1 MRTLALTLLLAACAT
16 AANWTD
22 RKEYDLVLNIR
33 AEPSPQKKL
42 GLLDQWKSQYPTS
55 EFQQVRLELYL
66 AAYQALG
73 DGPHTL
79 SVAGEMLA
87 ARPDSLVG
95 AYWFT
100 LLLPEEKAP
109 SAEQLGM
116 GEKAGS
122 RLLADPKPAGG
133 VEPMAHRTLGW
144 IHWQRSEYPQAEE
157 EFQKCLQ
164 LDPTAAEIAA
174 WLGTVLAT
182 EQQPDKRVP
191 ALWQLARAS
200 AYQNSGALPDGMRRQ
215 YDAVLERLYT
225 SYHGDNGGLDQLR
238 SAAAAAPFPPAGFD
252 IESVAAVALRKQDEE
267 LSRTNPQLAAWVR
280 LRQKL
285 EAPDGDKYFAET
297 LHNSPLPKLKG
308 TLIKSD
314 PPGKPNELTIG
325 VIAPAQAEIVLKLAT
340 EFPNDADAGTVLEFE
355 GTVDSFVK
363 SPFGLTVVSDASKIS
378 GWPAPPP
385 PPPPKAVRKSTH
397 K

>member
-1 MRTLALTLLLAACAT
+1 MKYLALTLLWTICAT

-33 AEPSPQKKL
+33 AETSPQKRL
-42 GLLDQWKSQYPTS
+42 GLLDQWKSEYPKS
-55 EFQQVRLELYL
+55 ELGQARLELYL
-66 AAYQALG
+66 ATYQALG
-73 DGPHTL
+73 DSPHTL

-87 ARPDSLVG
+87 AQPDNPVG

-100 LLLPEEKAP
+100 LLLPEEK
-109 SAEQLGM
+109 SALPEQLAV
-116 GEKAGS
+116 GEKAS
-122 RLLADPKPAGG
+122 RQLLADPKPAGG
-133 VEPMAHRTLGW
+133 VESMAHRTLGW
-144 IHWQRSEYPQAEE
+144 IHWQRSEYTQAEE

-164 LDPTAAEIAA
+164 VNPTAAEISG

-200 AYQNSGALPDGMRRQ
+200 AYQDSGALPDGLRRQ
-215 YDAVLERLYT
+215 SGEVLERLYT
-225 SYHGDNGGLDQLR
+225 AYHGDTGGLDQLR

-252 IESVAAVALRKQDEE
+252 VESVAAAALRKQDEE

-297 LHNSPLPKLKG
+297 LHNNPLPKLKG
-308 TLIKSD
+308 TLIKAD

-325 VIAPAQAEIVLKLAT
+325 VIDPAQAEIVLKLAT
-340 EFPNDADAGTVLEFE
+340 ELPNDADAGAVLEFE

-363 SPFGLTVVSDASKIS
+363 SPFGLTVTTDPSKIS
-378 GWPAPPP
+378 GWPAAPVASPPV
-385 PPPPKAVRKSTH
+385 PKGGH

>member
-1 MRTLALTLLLAACAT
+1 MKYLALTLLLAICAT

-22 RKEYDLVLNIR
+22 RKEYDLVLAIR
-33 AEPSPQKKL
+33 AETSPQARL
-42 GLLDQWKSQYPTS
+42 ALLDQWKAAYPKS
-55 EFQQVRLELYL
+55 EFGQVRRELYL
-66 AAYQALG
+66 SVYQALG
-73 DGPHTL
+73 DSPQTL

-87 ARPDSLVG
+87 AQPDSAVG

-100 LLLPEEKAP
+100 LLLPEEKAASP
-109 SAEQLGM
+109 EQLAL
-116 GEKAGS
+116 GEKAS
-122 RLLADPKPAGG
+122 RQLLADPKPAAG
-133 VEPMAHRTLGW
+133 VERMAHRTLGW
-144 IHWQRSEYPQAEE
+144 IHWQRNEYTQAEA
-157 EFQKCLQ
+157 EFEKCLQ
-164 LDPTAAEIAA
+164 LDPAAAEISA

-200 AYQNSGALPDGMRRQ
+200 AYQDSGALPDGLRRQ
-215 YDAVLERLYT
+215 SGEVLERLYT
-225 SYHGDNGGLDQLR
+225 AYHGDTGGLDQLR

-252 IESVAAVALRKQDEE
+252 VESVAAAALRKQDEE

-297 LHNSPLPKLKG
+297 LHNNPLPKLKG
-308 TLIKSD
+308 TLIKAD

-325 VIAPAQAEIVLKLAT
+325 VIDPAQAEIVLKLAT
-340 EFPNDADAGTVLEFE
+340 ELPNDADAGAVLEFE

-363 SPFGLTVVSDASKIS
+363 SPFGLTVTTDPSKIS
-378 GWPAPPP
+378 GWPAAPVASPPV
-385 PPPPKAVRKSTH
+385 PKGGH

>member
-1 MRTLALTLLLAACAT
+1 MKYFAITLLLAMCAS
-16 AANWTD
+16 AANWAD
-22 RKEYDLVLNIR
+22 RKEYDLVLSIR
-33 AEPSPQKKL
+33 AEASPQKRL

-55 EFQQVRLELYL
+55 EFQQVRQELYL
-66 AAYQALG
+66 STYQALG
-73 DGPHTL
+73 DSPHTL

-87 ARPDSLVG
+87 AQPDSPVG

-100 LLLPEEKAP
+100 LLLPEE
-109 SAEQLGM
+109 SAASPEQLAS
-116 GEKAGS
+116 GEKAS
-122 RLLADPKPAGG
+122 RQLLAGPKPAGG
-133 VEPMAHRTLGW
+133 VELMAHRTIGW
-144 IHWQRSEYPQAEE
+144 IHWQRSEYTQAEE
-157 EFQKCLQ
+157 EFEKCLQ
-164 LDPTAAEIAA
+164 LDPTAAEISA

-200 AYQNSGALPDGMRRQ
+200 AYQDAGALPDGLRRQ
-215 YDAVLERLYT
+215 FDAVLERLYT
-225 SYHGDNGGLDQLR
+225 SYHGDTGGLDRLR

-267 LSRTNPQLAAWVR
+267 LSRTDPQLVAWVR
-280 LRQKL
+280 MRQKL

-308 TLIKSD
+308 ALIKTD

-325 VIAPAQAEIVLKLAT
+325 VIDPAQAEIVLKLAT
-340 EFPNDADAGTVLEFE
+340 EFPNDADVGTVLEFE

-363 SPFGLTVVSDASKIS
+363 SPFGLTVVSDPSKIS
-378 GWPAPPP
+378 GWPEAP
-385 PPPPKAVRKSTH
+385 VRKAGH